1 MSLYTAAIKTH
12 VIDPIRDI
20 PNARTEFRLPAGDH
34 VFLANMRLM
43 NLGAVTTNRAA
54 TLNALTGTYGI
65 IKQIALY
72 DGSVLLDQVLV
83 APQLMGFKLYN
94 KSNDKSRDESKFLAC
109 NNLGFSMQGVDFGAG
124 NRAAITQYLAS
135 PQANITDDTTAR
147 GWLSLRA
154 VFPFLAESEYVPTN
168 VFKNPRLVVQYDLT
182 DTRVIP
188 DAGDTVDEQAEPL
201 LVVDELVDDAL
212 AMNVMQSYA
221 GVQYRTIEH
230 DRVIVPPIVATA
242 GDPSPSQTTNFVI
255 NGFDNKTVNR
265 VLMINTPRRNTTN
278 TLTGGLESVAQRG
291 QKTQWRV
298 NGANRLPRDGDG
310 WNRPN
315 QRLAHLAD
323 TWGECNAPVVGH
335 VPGIADSANVVA
347 TAAAPLIGAL
357 DYCGLIIGD
366 RVRELQL
373 SYTRVGEYDVA
384 AATPADQL
392 QTLYNQ
398 ELELNIYGEVEKSV
412 APDGRGGYNVRYV

>member
-12 VIDPIRDI
+12 VIDPVRDI
-20 PNARTEFRLPAGDH
+20 ARARTEFRFPQGDH

-43 NLGAVTTNRAA
+43 NLGVDTVTSTAA
-54 TLNALTGTYGI
+54 LNALTGTYGI

-83 APQLMGFKLYN
+83 GPQLMGFKLYN

-109 NNLGFSMQGVDFGAG
+109 NNLGFSMQGVDAGAG
-124 NRAAITQYLAS
+124 QAQITQYLS
-135 PQANITDDTTAR
+135 PPAADTTDDTTAL

-154 VFPFLAESEYVPTN
+154 VFPFLAESQYVPTN
-168 VFKNPRLVVQYDLT
+168 IYKNPRLVVQYDLT
-182 DTRVIP
+182 NARVIP
-188 DAGDTVDEQAEPL
+188 DGTDNVLEQAEPL
-201 LVVDELVDDAL
+201 LVVDELVDEAL
-212 AMNVMQSYA
+212 AMNVMQSYM
-221 GVQYRTIEH
+221 GVQYRSIEH
-230 DRVIVPPIVATA
+230 DRVIVPAGAPTA
-242 GDPSPSQTTNFVI
+242 GNPSPTQNANFVI

-265 VLMINTPRRNTTN
+265 ILMVNTPRRNQLN
-278 TLTGGLESVAQRG
+278 ALTGGLESVAMRG
-291 QKTQWRV
+291 QRTQWRV

-335 VPGIADSANVVA
+335 IPGLDDSANVVA
-347 TAAAPLIGAL
+347 AGAAPLVGAL
-357 DYCGLIIGD
+357 DYSALIIGD

-373 SYTRVGEYDVA
+373 SYTRVNEYDA
-384 AATPADQL
+384 AAPGGDQG
-392 QTLYNQ
+392 QTIYNQ
-398 ELELNIYGEVEKSV
+398 ELELNIYGEVEKTV
-412 APDGRGGYNVRYV
+412 ALNGRGGYNVRYV

>member
-12 VIDPIRDI
+12 VIDPVRDI
-20 PNARTEFRLPAGDH
+20 ARARTEFRFPQGDH
-34 VFLANMRLM
+34 VFLANMRLL
-43 NLGAVTTNRAA
+43 NIGVDTENGVA
-54 TLNALTGTYGI
+54 TLNSLTGTYGI

-72 DGSVLLDQVLV
+72 DGSTLLDQVLV
-83 APQLMGFKLYN
+83 GPQLMGFKLYN

-109 NNLGFSMQGVDFGAG
+109 NNLGFSLQGVDAG
-124 NRAAITQYLAS
+124 GGQAQIAQYLAP
-135 PQANITDDTTAR
+135 PQANTTDNTTAL

-182 DTRVIP
+182 NIRVIP
-188 DAGDTVDEQAEPL
+188 DAADTVLEQAEPL
-201 LVVDELVDDAL
+201 LVVDEIVDEGL
-212 AMNVMQSYA
+212 AMNVMQSYR
-221 GVQYRTIEH
+221 GVNYRSIEH
-230 DRVIVPPIVATA
+230 DRVIVPA
-242 GDPSPSQTTNFVI
+242 GAPTLANPAPTQSANFVI

-265 VLMINTPRRNTTN
+265 ILMVNTPRRNDIN

-323 TWGECNAPVVGH
+323 TWGECNAPVMGH
-335 VPGIADSANVVA
+335 IPGIDDSANVVA
-347 TAAAPLIGAL
+347 GAAAPLVGAL
-357 DYCGLIIGD
+357 DYSALVIGD

-373 SYTRVGEYDVA
+373 SYSRVNEFDANAPGG
-384 AATPADQL
+384 DQG

-398 ELELNIYGEVEKSV
+398 ELELNIYGEVEKTV
-412 APDGRGGYNVRYV
+412 AMNGNGGYNVRYV